1 MQAKL
6 QGDARFSASD
16 FFKKAG
22 ISGGQLTR
30 IAIIVF
36 SHDLFDRVF
45 SRLSPSGTKF
55 PYDGNFREG
64 INTGLD
70 TTLVEI
76 CTGSTLAA
84 AIVEELFS
92 LGVRRIL
99 LLGTAGSIN
108 EIVRFNDMALCT
120 GALRDEGTSYHY
132 AEPSD
137 YAFPSERLTAEIAAG
152 MPEKR
157 IPFVNGTSWTTDAP
171 YV

>member
-45 SRLSPSGTKF
+45 SRLSLSGTKF

-76 CTGSTLAA
+76 CTG
-84 AIVEELFS
+84 
-92 LGVRRIL
+92 IL
-99 LLGTAGSIN
+99 LRLPSWRNFSHWEFAEYFCWAQQGQSMKSCASMTWYCVPVHFAMRVPAG
-108 EIVRFNDMALCT
+108 
-120 GALRDEGTSYHY
+120 LRM
-132 AEPSD
+132 
-137 YAFPSERLTAEIAAG
+137 RLTI
-152 MPEKR
+152 
-157 IPFVNGTSWTTDAP
+157 I
-171 YV
+171 